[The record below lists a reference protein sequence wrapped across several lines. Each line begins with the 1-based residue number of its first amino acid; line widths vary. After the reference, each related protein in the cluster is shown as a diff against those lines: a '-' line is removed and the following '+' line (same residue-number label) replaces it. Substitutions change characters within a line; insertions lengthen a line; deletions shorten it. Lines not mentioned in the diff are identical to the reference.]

1 VHMDSRIT
9 VSVWVA
15 LLSQL
20 LCTCG
25 HIWTRV
31 VYLERPADAH
41 SKSNLQIFSFS
52 LLILPCGVDSPKE
65 FLLKLSFLDLQNCSD
80 LLLVFTRATM
90 AKHFF

>member
-1 VHMDSRIT
+1 MDSWIA

-20 LCTCG
+20 LCTRG
-25 HIWTRV
+25 HVWMHV
-31 VYLERPADAH
+31 VYLDRPADIH

-52 LLILPCGVDSPKE
+52 LLILPCGVDSPKD

-90 AKHFF
+90 AKLFF